1 MSSKFFTL
9 ALHVALPVAIHAT
22 IDARL
27 VDSQGSLSSVG
38 LLQVSTDVGG
48 FGSVCGAN
56 QASADVICRSMGF
69 TSGTVSAAPCNFY
82 GGSDL
87 CGAPGSQVAMSD
99 LNALDQSG
107 HSRNAH
113 GQPRQRSA

>member
-56 QASADVICRSMGF
+56 QAPMPLGLQNLLHNLASQLPP
-69 TSGTVSAAPCNFY
+69 VSCPSH
-82 GGSDL
+82 SD
-87 CGAPGSQVAMSD
+87 S
-99 LNALDQSG
+99 
-107 HSRNAH
+107 
-113 GQPRQRSA
+113 

>member
-27 VDSQGSLSSVG
+27 VDSQGGLSSVG

-56 QASADVICRSMGF
+56 QASADAPRPPKP
-69 TSGTVSAAPCNFY
+69 SAQPCLAAATFQLPF
-82 GGSDL
+82 SF
-87 CGAPGSQVAMSD
+87 
-99 LNALDQSG
+99 
-107 HSRNAH
+107 
-113 GQPRQRSA
+113 